1 MLKKA
6 KWLIRELVLRIK
18 YMSAKDCIFCQIISG
33 KIKSKP
39 ILETDAVLVIND
51 INPVAPVH
59 ILIIPKNHID
69 SVSTIRQENGTDLV
83 GMFEAAKKL
92 VSQLKLDSFRLAFN
106 GGNFQH
112 VPHLHMHLLA
122 GGKVE
127 WKKL

>member
-1 MLKKA
+1 MIDKA
-6 KWLIRELVLRIK
+6 QWFIKELILRIK
-18 YMSAKDCIFCQIISG
+18 YMSAEDCIFCQIVRG
-33 KIKSKP
+33 EIKSKP
-39 ILETDAVLVIND
+39 ILETEGILAIND

-69 SVSTIRQENGTDLV
+69 SVLTVGEENGADLV
-83 GMFEAAKKL
+83 GMFEAARIL
-92 VSQLKLDSFRLAFN
+92 VGGLKLDSFRLAFN
-106 GGNFQH
+106 GGNYQH